1 MSFHKITARMLDNR
15 VEVETTD
22 NRYAVFQH
30 DGPEGNSTC
39 PMDYLAGALGS

>member
-22 NRYAVFQH
+22 NRYAVFQFPIQFQFQERESERKI
-30 DGPEGNSTC
+30 GVW
-39 PMDYLAGALGS
+39 